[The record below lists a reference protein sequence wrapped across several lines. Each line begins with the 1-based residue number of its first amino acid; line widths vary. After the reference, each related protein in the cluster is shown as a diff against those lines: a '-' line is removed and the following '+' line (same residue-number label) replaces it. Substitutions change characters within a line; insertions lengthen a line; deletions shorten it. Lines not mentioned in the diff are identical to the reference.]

1 MKIKKEIKEHWVC
14 DICGYQ
20 RKKTEINHLYRSWWD
35 WFRDSEKCER
45 IDICKPC
52 LREIKLLMPQR
63 RAKEGAE

>member
-20 RKKTEINHLYRSWWD
+20 RSKIEMNHLYRSWWD
-35 WFRDSEKCER
+35 WFRDSENYER

-52 LREIKLLMPQR
+52 LREIKLLMSKR